1 MTIRT
6 WSGFRW
12 QMGINMQINRLVV
25 SVLSIITS
33 ITASSIGMATDYHIG
48 PGQEFESPFE
58 APWHRLLPGDTVF
71 IHWREKSYRNKWV
84 LVGHGTAAQP
94 ITVKGVPGPNGELPL
109 IDGESATTPPGLD
122 FWSEQR
128 AVIKI
133 GGANVPDVEFPTH
146 IVVENLDIRAAHP
159 YHMYLGSEGL
169 KAYSEA
175 ASAIYVESGSNIT
188 IRNCIMRDCANGFF
202 SAYQSRD
209 VLVEGCYIHTNGM
222 PGTYYQHNS
231 YTAGRGVTYQFN
243 RFGPLR
249 EDCLGNAL
257 KDRSAGL
264 IVRYNWIE
272 GGNRQLDL
280 VEGDD
285 SMEIVDDPRY
295 GQTFVYCN
303 VLIEHE
309 GDGNNQMLHYGGD
322 NGNEPDYRK
331 GVLYFLNNTVIS
343 HRTDRTVLARL
354 STNEETA
361 VVTGNVFY
369 TSAPGSHLAIL
380 DESGLVRMTGNWIRK
395 GWKSS
400 HEDGFEGRVIASRNV
415 EGESPRFVDFNGQDF
430 RPVVDSPCIDA
441 GAPLII
447 DEEHEITLDWEFAMP
462 RGARARKLIGAIDL
476 GAFEARATTERI
488 Q

>member
-1 MTIRT
+1 MKVNR
-6 WSGFRW
+6 F
-12 QMGINMQINRLVV
+12 GIWIISVV
-25 SVLSIITS
+25 MAIAFSSFV
-33 ITASSIGMATDYHIG
+33 TATEYHIG

-58 APWHRLLPGDTVF
+58 APWHRLQPGDTVL
-71 IHWREKSYRNKWV
+71 IHFREIPYRNKWV
-84 LVGHGTAAQP
+84 LVGHGTAEQP
-94 ITVKGVPGPNGELPL
+94 ITVKGVRGPNGQLPL
-109 IDGESATTPPGLD
+109 IDGERATTPPGLD

-133 GGANVPDVEFPTH
+133 GGANVPDVEFPSH
-146 IVVENLDIRAAHP
+146 IIVENLDIRAAHP
-159 YHMYLGSEGL
+159 DYMYLGSEGL

-202 SAYQSRD
+202 SAFQSRD
-209 VLVEGCYIHTNGM
+209 VLVEGCYIHSNGM
-222 PGTYYQHNS
+222 AGTHYQHNS
-231 YTAGRGVTYQFN
+231 YTAGRGMTFQFN

-249 EDCLGNAL
+249 EGCRGNAL

-264 IVRYNWIE
+264 IVRYNWVE

-285 SMEIVDDPRY
+285 SMEIIDDPRY
-295 GQTFVYCN
+295 GQTFVYGN
-303 VLIEHE
+303 VLIENE
-309 GDGNNQMLHYGGD
+309 GDGNNQIVHYGGD

-343 HRTDRTVLARL
+343 YRTDRTTLARL

-361 VVTGNVFY
+361 VMTGNVFY
-369 TSAPGSHLAIL
+369 TTAPGSHLAIL

-395 GWKSS
+395 GWNSS

-415 EGESPRFVDFNGQDF
+415 EGESPRFMDFPGQDF
-430 RPVVDSPCIDA
+430 RPAADSPCVDA
-441 GAPLII
+441 GAPLTF
-447 DEEHEITLDWEFAMP
+447 DGEHEITLDWEYAMP
-462 RGARARKLIGAIDL
+462 RGARGRKAIGAIDL
-476 GAFEARATTERI
+476 GAFEARNTI
-488 Q
+488 K